1 MHTTEGCEKIFDYV
15 EQRKTRLT
23 AVSDLNCITYTV
35 LKIRCQNM
43 VPGKGK
49 GLVLLRMCNELLRR
63 LSKEINTVFCGRI
76 LMFLANSFPLGE
88 RSGVNLRGDF
98 NTNAIHFD
106 TDEEVD
112 ADPTLTG

>member
-1 MHTTEGCEKIFDYV
+1 
-15 EQRKTRLT
+15 
-23 AVSDLNCITYTV
+23 
-35 LKIRCQNM
+35 M

-76 LMFLANSFPLGE
+76 LMFLANSFPVGE

-98 NTNAIHFD
+98 NTNVIHFD

-112 ADPTLTG
+112 ADVTLTGKNISFSST